1 MSGILGTAISGLM
14 AFQRSLDTTSHNI
27 ANVNTEGYSRQR
39 TELSTMPAQ
48 FSGAGGY
55 MGAGVQVTDI
65 TRSYD
70 QFISAQLRSSA
81 SGFGEADKLQSMAR
95 QVDFIVAD
103 DDSGLASS
111 LSAFFK
117 SVNDV
122 AGDPTSIPIRQVML
136 GEADSLANHFNMM
149 AGQLDSLRNQ
159 VNVDMQSMV
168 NEINLLASGI
178 ADLNKRIASDIGQSS
193 GSSMPNDLLDG
204 RDLMLQKLAKLTNV
218 SAVDQQDG
226 TVSVFI
232 GQGQSLVLGM
242 NVSPVSLKPSNSE
255 PERQQVFIGDQN
267 VSKFITGGELAG
279 VMRFRDEILNPAQ
292 QQLGLVAAGLS
303 VQFNALHK
311 QGSDLNGD
319 GGLDLFSMGTPEIT
333 VIGDDTFPGGGA
345 VSAVFDPATINQLQA
360 SDYRLDYIGGSY
372 SLKRLSDNVNIP
384 ISGTFPETVGG
395 IEIDVTT
402 APTGDASFLIRPT
415 YNAAKNIN
423 TEIKDPALIA
433 AAEQVP
439 PGGTALPGDNRNALK
454 LADLES
460 GAFMTGGRSLTQTY
474 GQLVSQIGVA
484 AHSANVS
491 RSAQEIL
498 FNRANQARENLAGVN
513 LDEEAANLIKYQ
525 NSYQAAAQAVNVART
540 VFDTMLNAFR

>member
-48 FSGAGGY
+48 FTGAGY
-55 MGAGVQVTDI
+55 IGAGVQIADI

-95 QVDFIVAD
+95 QVDFIVAND
-103 DDSGLASS
+103 ETGLAFS
-111 LSAFFK
+111 LSGFFK

-122 AGDPTSIPIRQVML
+122 AGDPTSIPVRQVML

-178 ADLNKRIASDIGQSS
+178 ADLNKRISSDIGQSS
-193 GSSMPNDLLDG
+193 GSKMPNDLLDG

-218 SAVDQQDG
+218 SVVDQQDG

-232 GQGQSLVLGM
+232 GQGQSLVLGV
-242 NVSPVSLKPSNSE
+242 NTSTVSLKPSNND
-255 PERQQVFIGDQN
+255 PDRQQIFIGDQN
-267 VSKFITGGELAG
+267 VSKFITGGQLAG

-303 VQFNALHK
+303 VQFNDLHK
-311 QGSDLNGD
+311 EGSDLNGD
-319 GGLDLFSMGTPEIT
+319 DGLDLFSMGNPEIA
-333 VIGDDTFPGGGA
+333 VIGDHTFPGGGA

-372 SLKRLSDNVNIP
+372 SLTRLSGNVNVP

-395 IEIDVTT
+395 IVIDVTT

-415 YNAAKNIN
+415 YHAAKNIK
-423 TEIKDPALIA
+423 TEIKDPGLIA

-439 PGGTALPGDNRNALK
+439 LGGTAMPGDNRNALK

-460 GAFMTGGRSLTQTY
+460 SAFMTGGRSLTQTY

-491 RSAQEIL
+491 RTAQEIL
-498 FNRANQARENLAGVN
+498 FNRASQARENLAGVN

-540 VFDTMLNAFR
+540 LFDTMLNAFR